1 VKTTTKIVFGIIGAL
16 AIAVIALAI
25 TARVSLERVLTAG
38 EGGGEEVELTGTRVE
53 REYDIRDFTDIE
65 VRGGWQISVTQ
76 GEEFAVGVGAD
87 EALIDRITVERDGDT
102 LVVGSER
109 WSWANDAH
117 LRLDVVVP
125 QLSLLSVEGGADVQ
139 LSGLDAERFEI
150 EVDGAGDIRG
160 TDARIGELEIEIDG
174 AANVDF
180 VESRV
185 TTADVRISGAG
196 EVALTMAGG
205 ELTGRIS
212 GVGSITYAGEI
223 SRESVDID
231 GLGSVERR

>member
-1 VKTTTKIVFGIIGAL
+1 MKTTTKIVFGITGAL
-16 AIAVIALAI
+16 VIAVVALAI

-38 EGGGEEVELTGTRVE
+38 DGGEEVELTGTRVE
-53 REYDIRDFTDIE
+53 REYDIRDFTEIE
-65 VRGGWQISVTQ
+65 VHGGWQISVRQ
-76 GEEFAVGVGAD
+76 AEEFAVGVGAD
-87 EALIDRITVERDGDT
+87 EALIDRITVEQDGDT

-109 WSWANDAH
+109 WSWTNDAQ
-117 LRLDVVVP
+117 LRLEVAVP
-125 QLSLLSVEGGADVQ
+125 RLSRLAVEGGAEVR
-139 LSGLDAERFEI
+139 LSGLDTESLEI
-150 EVDGAGDIRG
+150 EVDGAGDIQG
-160 TDARIGELEIEIDG
+160 VDARIGELELQIDG

-185 TTADVRISGAG
+185 RNADVSISGAG

-212 GVGSITYAGEI
+212 GVGSVTYGGEV